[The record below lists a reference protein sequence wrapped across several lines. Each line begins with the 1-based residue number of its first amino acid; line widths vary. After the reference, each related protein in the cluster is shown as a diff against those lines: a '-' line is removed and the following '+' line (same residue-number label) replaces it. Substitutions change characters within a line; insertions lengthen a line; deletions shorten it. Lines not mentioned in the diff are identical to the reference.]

1 MKQTLSA
8 RAPSLYEE
16 VVAETS
22 GLGENLNTC
31 IQCGTCGGSCPSGDD
46 MDHTPREIFA
56 LIREDMRDEV
66 LSSNTPWYCVSCYYC
81 MARCPQDIHITDIM
95 YALKRMA
102 IKEGL
107 YQKLGK
113 DKAPEFSETFIGFVE
128 NNGRSFELGLATRYH
143 LRHHPLDAVKM
154 ATGMG
159 LQLFTKGRMDL
170 IPPKIKGVD
179 QLKAILKKSKE
190 LGGEA

>member
-1 MKQTLSA
+1 MTETLSA
-8 RAPSLYEE
+8 RAPSLLEE

-22 GLGENLNTC
+22 GLGANLRTC

-56 LIREDMRDEV
+56 MIREDMREEV
-66 LSSNTPWYCVSCYYC
+66 LTSNTPWYCVSCYYC
-81 MARCPQDIHITDIM
+81 MTRCPQDIHITDIM
-95 YALKRMA
+95 YSLKRKA
-102 IKEGL
+102 IEAGY
-107 YQKLGK
+107 YQEAGK
-113 DKAPEFSETFIGFVE
+113 DKAPEFSEMFIDYVE

-143 LRHHPLDAVKM
+143 LRYHPLDAFKM

-159 LQLFTKGRMDL
+159 LKLITKGRMDL
-170 IPPKIKGVD
+170 TPPKIRGID